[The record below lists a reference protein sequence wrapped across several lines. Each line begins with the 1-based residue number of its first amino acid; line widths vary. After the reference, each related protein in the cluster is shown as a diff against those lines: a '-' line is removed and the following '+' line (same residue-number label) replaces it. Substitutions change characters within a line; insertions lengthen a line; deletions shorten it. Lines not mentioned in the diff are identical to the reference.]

1 MNLNETASDPAAR
14 AVEEAARALSR
25 AAAVTKSAIRTQ
37 GSMAVAAAMGIA
49 STIGGTVA
57 PMEQAKTLFE

>member
-1 MNLNETASDPAAR
+1 MRVTSCLP
-14 AVEEAARALSR
+14 VEEAARALSR

-57 PMEQAKTLFE
+57 PMEQAKILFE